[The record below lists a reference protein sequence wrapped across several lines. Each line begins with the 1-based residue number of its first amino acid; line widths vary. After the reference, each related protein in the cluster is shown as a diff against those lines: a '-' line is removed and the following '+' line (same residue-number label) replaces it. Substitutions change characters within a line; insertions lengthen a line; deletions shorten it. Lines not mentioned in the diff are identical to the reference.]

1 MKQIGDTLVYDDLEE
16 MIDPSHTV
24 LIVVDLQ
31 NDFCHPEGHFAR
43 HGKDLTMIEERLPAM
58 CAFVREVQSLGV
70 RTVFTLQTTLANGKS
85 DPPAWLRFKCRDGK
99 SPDYTLQ
106 GSWGWEL
113 VDGLEPGARDLV
125 VEKFRPDSF
134 VQTNL
139 DLLLR
144 ANAVETVVIM
154 GVITEGCVESTVRA
168 ASYRDYYTVVV
179 RDGVASPNAVLHE
192 GSMRLFEA
200 RYPLHGMAEILEV
213 WRRSAQARSGQAAAG

>member
-1 MKQIGDTLVYDDLEE
+1 MRKIGDTLVYDDIEE

-31 NDFCHPEGHFAR
+31 NDFCHPEGHYAH
-43 HGKDLTMIEERLPAM
+43 HGKDLTMIEDRLPAM
-58 CAFVREVQSLGV
+58 CAFVQEAQSLGV
-70 RTVFTLQTTLANGKS
+70 RTVFTVQATLANGKS

-99 SPDYTLQ
+99 SPDYALQ

-113 VDGLEPGARDLV
+113 VDGLKPDARDFV

-144 ANAVETVVIM
+144 ANAVETVVVM

-179 RDGVASPNAVLHE
+179 QDGVASPNALLHE
-192 GSMRLFEA
+192 GSIRLFEA
-200 RYPLHGMAEILEV
+200 RYPLYGMAEIIEV
-213 WRRSAQARSGQAAAG
+213 WRRSVQARSGQAAAG

>member
-1 MKQIGDTLVYDDLEE
+1 MKKIGDTLVYDDLEE

-43 HGKDLTMIEERLPAM
+43 YGKDLTMIAERLPAM
-58 CAFVREVQSLGV
+58 CAFVQEAQSLGV
-70 RTVFTLQTTLANGKS
+70 RTIFTLQATLPEGKS

-113 VDGLEPGARDLV
+113 AVGLKPGRRDLV

-134 VQTNL
+134 IQTNL
-139 DLLLR
+139 ELLLR

-179 RDGVASPNAVLHE
+179 RDGVASPNALLHE

-200 RYPLHGMAEILEV
+200 RYPLYSMAEILEV
-213 WRRSAQARSGQAAAG
+213 WRRSALAQSGQAVTG